1 MHTTISQQD
10 DDGDGFDD
18 IFEINTKY
26 DPLNKE
32 STPEAYLEIQTAVE
46 IKFNAGK
53 NMTYKIENSVDLENW
68 NAIETGVA
76 GEGKL
81 VKRLYSIDDYK
92 GRYFRVR
99 REED

>member
-1 MHTTISQQD
+1 
-10 DDGDGFDD
+10 
-18 IFEINTKY
+18 
-26 DPLNKE
+26 
-32 STPEAYLEIQTAVE
+32 
-46 IKFNAGK
+46 
-53 NMTYKIENSVDLENW
+53 MTYKIENSVDLENW

-76 GEGKL
+76 GEGNL